1 MLLVSLLCFWSC
13 VVAVKTVGC
22 IGDSITQGGCF
33 VRPNETYTAQLQ
45 VLLGNA
51 YIVHNFGASGM
62 TMLTDGLCGASKPQ
76 IVR

>member
-1 MLLVSLLCFWSC
+1 MLPVSLLCFWSY

-22 IGDSITQGGCF
+22 IGDSITQGGCKYG
-33 VRPNETYTAQLQ
+33 RNETYTAQLQ

-51 YIVHNFGASGM
+51 YNVHNFGVSGM